1 MHIRQ
6 SVRAIQIR
14 RRREKVRVRRETET
28 PKPSPSPPRVEEI
41 KPEELVFSEV
51 EI

>member
-14 RRREKVRVRRETET
+14 KRREKVKVRRETQA
-28 PKPSPSPPRVEEI
+28 PPPSPSPRVEEI
-41 KPEELVFSEV
+41 KPEELVFSET

>member
-14 RRREKVRVRRETET
+14 RRRRKAKVTKETA
-28 PKPSPSPPRVEEI
+28 PKPTPSPRVEEI

>member
-6 SVRAIQIR
+6 SVRAIQIK
-14 RRREKVRVRRETET
+14 RRRERVRVRRETT
-28 PKPSPSPPRVEEI
+28 APKPSPPKTEEI
-41 KPEELVFSEV
+41 RPEELVFSEV